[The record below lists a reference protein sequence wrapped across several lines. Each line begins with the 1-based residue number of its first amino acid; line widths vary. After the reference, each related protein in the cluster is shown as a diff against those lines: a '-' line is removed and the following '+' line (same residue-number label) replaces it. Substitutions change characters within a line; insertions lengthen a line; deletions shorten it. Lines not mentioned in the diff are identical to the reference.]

1 MRDKDSG
8 LMTMKEAGAFLHV
21 SNTTIRRWVNEGKL
35 AACRTDGGHRRF
47 FKEDLLKCVG
57 GCRCRAVKRLT
68 VGYCRV
74 SSSGQ
79 KEGLLRQEQVVS
91 RYCEQNG
98 YRFRIIRDIGSG
110 INYRKKGL
118 TELIRLVCSG
128 EAERIVVNYKDRLV
142 RFGYEMLEEV
152 CRLNEVEIEIINST
166 SEDSDEEELVK
177 DVLSIITVFSSRLYG
192 KRSHKNKDI
201 IKENRRMFQI
211 EESKEAGKEA
221 EEETHL

>member
-1 MRDKDSG
+1 MPG
-8 LMTMKEAGAFLHV
+8 CKE
-21 SNTTIRRWVNEGKL
+21 
-35 AACRTDGGHRRF
+35 TDGRILQGI
-47 FKEDLLKCVG
+47 LLWTKRGSVKTGAG
-57 GCRCRAVKRLT
+57 GL
-68 VGYCRV
+68 
-74 SSSGQ
+74 Q
-79 KEGLLRQEQVVS
+79 ILLAER
-91 RYCEQNG
+91 

-118 TELIRLVCSG
+118 TELIGLVYSG

-142 RFGYEMLEEV
+142 RVGYEMLEEV

-192 KRSHKNKDI
+192 RRSHKNKDI
-201 IKENRRMFQI
+201 IKENRRLFQI